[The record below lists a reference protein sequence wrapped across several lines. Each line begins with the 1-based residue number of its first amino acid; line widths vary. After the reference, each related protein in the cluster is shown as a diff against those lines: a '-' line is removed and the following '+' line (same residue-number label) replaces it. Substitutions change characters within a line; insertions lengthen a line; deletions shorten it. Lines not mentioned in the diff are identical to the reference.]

1 MILLLDIV
9 SPIPEFSVI
18 DDNKIIFS
26 ENILKTKEDKLSDK
40 IIPSYQKLD
49 KSMDLTNK
57 LKSLIVTTGPGSYT
71 ALRVGISFILGLS
84 FSKKIKIAGLSI
96 QDLLNLKKKENQKL
110 NHGMY
115 VLSSNQQNF
124 ICYKFS
130 DTNFKYIKLEKENL
144 NTLDDLNQIDILYYN
159 SLPLKKINKDIRQ
172 VKYSI
177 KNNINENLLKI
188 NFSKSKII
196 KPI

>member
-57 LKSLIVTTGPGSYT
+57 LKSLK
-71 ALRVGISFILGLS
+71 GIFITRP
-84 FSKKIKIAGLSI
+84 LSI
-96 QDLLNLKKKENQKL
+96 TAYTGCDF
-110 NHGMY
+110 
-115 VLSSNQQNF
+115 SS
-124 ICYKFS
+124 
-130 DTNFKYIKLEKENL
+130 
-144 NTLDDLNQIDILYYN
+144 
-159 SLPLKKINKDIRQ
+159 
-172 VKYSI
+172 
-177 KNNINENLLKI
+177 
-188 NFSKSKII
+188 
-196 KPI
+196 